1 MKKTIIIIIIT
12 VIAIIAISSSLIA
25 FSNGNKEDDQ
35 LEDKVTQELM
45 YLDQYFVTMLGDFNG
60 LIIGDNRLQETEP
73 KIQTNINTNL
83 SDQADENQNNQ
94 GNDNLQQ
101 NSKVENKTD
110 TVQNGILKNDQK
122 YEAKWNKIQTE
133 VEQIYQVWNTVSI
146 DLYSLNIDNNSILA
160 FNDGLNKA
168 TQAVKNKN
176 KTNAMSELTKIYA
189 KILDYRKAYDKDN
202 RKIDL
207 LTIQYNSVAAY
218 TDVTTGKW
226 DEANAKLTNAEK
238 IFSNLLNTVT
248 NDYTNQATMS
258 QCYVSINELKK
269 AVGLQDKEIFF
280 IEYRNL
286 MSKMEIIVT

>member
-202 RKIDL
+202 RKMDL

>member
-83 SDQADENQNNQ
+83 SDQADKNQNNQ

-202 RKIDL
+202 RKMDL